1 MALLKSRFIR
11 ANQAL
16 FINKE
21 FLRAVMIR
29 SKLRKK
35 ILSRSVID
43 KKARNKQGNKC
54 VSLSR
59 KTQKKHTTRI

>member
-43 KKARNKQGNKC
+43 KKACNKQGNKC

-59 KTQKKHTTRI
+59 KTQKKHTIRI